1 MALDTWQV
9 NVKFVCHDGT
19 EDLHKHLVLSPPLSS
34 STKVFMLSHL
44 AKQAYFWV
52 FSYFLLMQIIVS
64 GSKSLETSIL
74 EYQSLYWS

>member
-9 NVKFVCHDGT
+9 NVKYVCHDDT
-19 EDLHKHLVLSPPLSS
+19 EDLHRHLILSPPSS
-34 STKVFMLSHL
+34 ISTMVFMLSRL
-44 AKQAYFWV
+44 AKQPYFWV

-64 GSKSLETSIL
+64 GSKPLETSIL